1 MNLSLLKLIF
11 ALALSALL
19 IGCSSTPPVGDAGGE
34 GMAGAGA
41 GGYDPRTAGIS
52 ASGGVYETEEE
63 GEGVH
68 GAGGGLNTLTI
79 YFDYDSSDI
88 HPDYRDVVLSHGN
101 YLMQNPAKTLT
112 VEGHCDERGSREYNI
127 ALGERRALTVKRM
140 LMAQG
145 ATDRQ
150 IVTIS
155 YGEERP
161 AVEGG
166 GDAAWAKNR
175 RVELVY

>member
-1 MNLSLLKLIF
+1 MNTSLLKLF
-11 ALALSALL
+11 SALALSALL
-19 IGCSSTPPVGDAGGE
+19 IGCSSTPPAGDGSADGTA
-34 GMAGAGA
+34 GMAGGS
-41 GGYDPRTAGIS
+41 YDPRTSGIS
-52 ASGGVYETEEE
+52 ASGGVYENEED
-63 GEGVH
+63 GEGGV
-68 GAGGGLNTLTI
+68 AGGGLNTLTI

-88 HPDYRDVVLSHGN
+88 HPDYRDVVVTHGG
-101 YLMQNPAKTLT
+101 YLMQNPNKTLT
-112 VEGHCDERGSREYNI
+112 LEGHCDERGSREYNI

-145 ATDRQ
+145 ANERQ

-166 GDAAWAKNR
+166 SDAAWAKNR